1 VSGKDLESATL
12 GVQLA
17 GHRTVR
23 TVALAL
29 ALALAVALALGRE
42 PSCEVEVA
50 AV

>member
-17 GHRTVR
+17 DHRTVR
-23 TVALAL
+23 TVALA
-29 ALALAVALALGRE
+29 VALGRE